1 MNTPRLLSSLLTLTL
16 ALGAAAC
23 SKSETAPAQATA
35 PSVAPAEKPVPQAAV
50 AEGIKPLTQKKFGQ
64 PVTETKTTALP
75 DVAKEPAKYADQTIR
90 TEGIV
95 SNVCK
100 SMGCWMEIADSS
112 GQAHI
117 KMAGHSF
124 FVPRDCAGHRAV
136 IQGKVL
142 APNADKGQCGA
153 DDGCGQGSSAE
164 LAKVQIEATGIE
176 FVD

>member
-1 MNTPRLLSSLLTLTL
+1 MVTSRLFLTLTSL
-16 ALGAAAC
+16 TLVLFAAAC
-23 SKSETAPAQATA
+23 SKSEPASDSVAQAPTPTPTTA
-35 PSVAPAEKPVPQAAV
+35 VPQQAA

-75 DVAKEPAKYADQTIR
+75 ELVKDASKFSEQTVR
-90 TEGIV
+90 TEGVV

-117 KMAGHSF
+117 KMAGHAF

-136 IQGKVL
+136 VQGKVMP
-142 APNADKGQCGA
+142 ANAEKTTCG
-153 DDGCGQGSSAE
+153 DNDGCGQGKSAE
-164 LAKVQIEATGIE
+164 MAKVEIEATGIE
-176 FVD
+176 FID